1 MFIAV
6 PTFYSLKSDQ
16 TGLLEDLP
24 ADKDVLAIL
33 PTDFGKSVIYQVFCF
48 AKINSACVLVI
59 SSLNRVLVERVSDLN
74 ELGLPAVQ
82 LSEKDEDSMNAIA
95 PLVFLPNHTNSS
107 RFQQEQPRSEPQLHY
122 EHSPKIIKSQ
132 IVNEC
137 G

>member
-48 AKINSACVLVI
+48 AN
-59 SSLNRVLVERVSDLN
+59 
-74 ELGLPAVQ
+74 
-82 LSEKDEDSMNAIA
+82 
-95 PLVFLPNHTNSS
+95 
-107 RFQQEQPRSEPQLHY
+107 
-122 EHSPKIIKSQ
+122 
-132 IVNEC
+132 
-137 G
+137 